1 MRRMVPV
8 LCATAAV
15 LLLSAC
21 GGNDDD
27 SAAPA
32 SSTPC
37 PTVAPPTAL
46 PDVPLAAVQ
55 VDESANGTALPLFT
69 GQRLVV
75 QLPQTSATGRP
86 WSIGTLDENALLP
99 SGDPN
104 TANGTIT
111 WAFRAANAGPTQL
124 QFVSVQPGQQPDDA
138 SIRWTLQVRVLGG

>member
-1 MRRMVPV
+1 MRRTVPV
-8 LCATAAV
+8 LCAAAAV
-15 LLLSAC
+15 LLLTSC

-27 SAAPA
+27 TAAP

-37 PTVAPPTAL
+37 PTAALPTAL

-75 QLPQTSATGRP
+75 QLPQTSATGQP
-86 WSIGTLDENALLP
+86 WSVGTLDQNALLP
-99 SGDPN
+99 SGDPD
-104 TANGTIT
+104 TANGTTT

-124 QFVSVQPGQQPDDA
+124 QFVSVQPGQQPDAA